1 MATVYGDS
9 ASRPFGPL
17 LTSAACRAALR
28 DPAHL
33 FRAMWAARRE
43 SSEQSPQC
51 WDVPRRRTNTTGP
64 PGEPEGFDERVL
76 SGSACRRGRFDEN
89 WYNGVHH
96 WPTHVRLVRD
106 TVYTHRRPA
115 FTAPALGLLGF
126 DDSFEQRCGSETV
139 NRLGAPTACA
149 VANLNVL
156 SIEERRYNL
165 CRNLEWQA
173 CAARGLLPGQ
183 GGSGIVFSVAP
194 GSLLLPKYEHS
205 PSLRRT
211 FGVCGGPLPN
221 SCRACTYAND
231 DIFFLE
237 VCLFDQ
243 ICLNGPDIFRVKT
256 GERFEC
262 VFSPEGF
269 TTLMNLLRQPV
280 EAANTSRRTCAGSRP
295 GLTGQ
300 RDHHRH
306 HNGTLRNTTRRNT
319 TRHNTTYGVVRRY
332 RNSSLLQL
340 ELRKESRK
348 ESRQQ
353 ARKASRPPKP
363 TVL

>member
-1 MATVYGDS
+1 MFPVYAPIQAQVLRPTRGAKSAMATAYRS
-9 ASRPFGPL
+9 PSTPHGPS

-28 DPAHL
+28 DPTHL

-51 WDVPRRRTNTTGP
+51 WDVPRRHTNTTGP
-64 PGEPEGFDERVL
+64 PGALDGFDERVL
-76 SGSACRRGRFDEN
+76 SGAACRRGRFDEN
-89 WYNGVHH
+89 WYHTVGQ
-96 WPTHVRLVRD
+96 PHVRLVRD
-106 TVYTHRRPA
+106 NMYTHGRPA

-126 DDSFEQRCGSETV
+126 DDSFLQHCGPETA

-149 VANLNVL
+149 LANFNVL
-156 SIEERRYNL
+156 SVEERRYNL

-194 GSLLLPKYEHS
+194 GSLLLPKHDRIS
-205 PSLRRT
+205 PSLPPASQSPPLRRT

-221 SCRACTYAND
+221 TCRACTYAND

-237 VCLFDQ
+237 VCLLDQ
-243 ICLNGPDIFRVKT
+243 ICLNGPDIFRVRA

-262 VFSPEGF
+262 IFSPGGF
-269 TTLMNLLRQPV
+269 RTLMNLLRQPI
-280 EAANTSRRTCAGSRP
+280 EAASSRRTCAAGSQS

-300 RDHHRH
+300 PY
-306 HNGTLRNTTRRNT
+306 HNGTL
-319 TRHNTTYGVVRRY
+319 
-332 RNSSLLQL
+332 
-340 ELRKESRK
+340 EARKEARK
-348 ESRQQ
+348 EARRE
-353 ARKASRPPKP
+353 ARKEAPKP
-363 TVL
+363 SVL

>member
-1 MATVYGDS
+1 MATSIG
-9 ASRPFGPL
+9 AGPTTPHGPS

-28 DPAHL
+28 DPTHL

-51 WDVPRRRTNTTGP
+51 WDVPRRHTNTTLD
-64 PGEPEGFDERVL
+64 GFDERVL

-89 WYNGVHH
+89 WYHTVGQ
-96 WPTHVRLVRD
+96 PHVRLVRD
-106 TVYTHRRPA
+106 TMYTHGRPE

-126 DDSFEQRCGSETV
+126 DDSFEQHCGSETAR
-139 NRLGAPTACA
+139 RLGTPTACA
-149 VANLNVL
+149 LANFNVL
-156 SIEERRYNL
+156 SVEERRYNL

-194 GSLLLPKYEHS
+194 SSLLLPKHDHVS

-221 SCRACTYAND
+221 TCRACTYAND

-243 ICLNGPDIFRVKT
+243 ICLNGPDIFRVRT

-262 VFSPEGF
+262 IFSPEGYR
-269 TTLMNLLRQPV
+269 TLMNLLRQPV
-280 EAANTSRRTCAGSRP
+280 DAASSRRTCAAGSLQS
-295 GLTGQ
+295 GSLTGQ
-300 RDHHRH
+300 PY
-306 HNGTLRNTTRRNT
+306 HNGTL
-319 TRHNTTYGVVRRY
+319 
-332 RNSSLLQL
+332 
-340 ELRKESRK
+340 EARKEARK
-348 ESRQQ
+348 EVRKE
-353 ARKASRPPKP
+353 ARKNSPKRS
-363 TVL
+363 VM